1 MKRPRVRPSS
11 QKNEKYEKVRG
22 KTTITEKNVPGSWFS
37 VVVSCCSLIIIII
50 TFITIVIIVIII
62 YYYHFLLLLFT
73 SYFNILYFCFGDAYH
88 MLVKRVKSNK
98 IESCSSIIIVI
109 PQV

>member
-1 MKRPRVRPSS
+1 MKRRRVRPSS
-11 QKNEKYEKVRG
+11 QKMSMKKVRG

-37 VVVSCCSLIIIII
+37 VVVSCCSLIIFIII

-73 SYFNILYFCFGDAYH
+73 SYFNILYFCSGDGYH
-88 MLVKRVKSNK
+88 MLVKRVKSN
-98 IESCSSIIIVI
+98 
-109 PQV
+109 